1 MGAAAHHALV
11 HMTIAAVGRA
21 KHKPEAEL
29 IAHYLKQ
36 TRWDITIKEIPD
48 APSNLSADARRARE
62 AEAFQKLLPAGSR
75 LFVMDSTGQSLT
87 SPHFAKLIQTAQ
99 KDAVKQVV
107 FAIGGQDGLDAAL
120 IKQAKHVIA
129 FGAATWPHQLL
140 RAMLAEQLYRAYTIT
155 IGHPYH
161 LGH

>member
-1 MGAAAHHALV
+1 MQITV
-11 HMTIAAVGRA
+11 AAVGKA

-62 AEAFQKLLPAGSR
+62 AEAFRKLLTPTSR
-75 LFVMDSTGQSLT
+75 LFVMDSTGKSLT
-87 SPHFAKLIQTAQ
+87 SEAFAKLIQDAQ
-99 KDAVKQVV
+99 KTAIKHAV
-107 FAIGGQDGLDAAL
+107 FAIGGQDGLDVSL
-120 IKQAKHVIA
+120 IQQAHATIA

-140 RAMLAEQLYRAYTIT
+140 RAMLMEQLYRAYTIT

>member
-1 MGAAAHHALV
+1 MNL
-11 HMTIAAVGRA
+11 TIAAVGRA

-48 APSNLSADARRARE
+48 APSNLSAEARRARE
-62 AEAFQKLLPAGSR
+62 AEGFRKLLTPQSR

-87 SPHFAKLIQTAQ
+87 SEAFAKLIQDAQ
-99 KDAVKQVV
+99 KNAIKHAM
-107 FAIGGQDGLDAAL
+107 FAIGGQDGLDPSL
-120 IKQAKHVIA
+120 IQQAHKVIA

-140 RAMLAEQLYRAYTIT
+140 RAMLIEQIYRAYTIT

-161 LGH
+161 VGH

>member
-1 MGAAAHHALV
+1 MQITV
-11 HMTIAAVGRA
+11 AAVGKA

-48 APSNLSADARRARE
+48 APDNLSSDARRARE
-62 AEAFQKLLPAGSR
+62 AEAFRKLLTPTTLLIA
-75 LFVMDSTGQSLT
+75 MDSTGRSLT
-87 SPHFAKLIQTAQ
+87 SPELAKIIQTAQ
-99 KDAVKQVV
+99 KNATKHIMLI
-107 FAIGGQDGLDAAL
+107 IGGQDGLDPEL

-140 RAMLAEQLYRAYTIT
+140 RAMLMEQLYRAYTIT

>member
-1 MGAAAHHALV
+1 MHI
-11 HMTIAAVGRA
+11 TIAAVGRA
-21 KHKPEAEL
+21 KHKPESEL

-48 APSNLSADARRARE
+48 APSNLSGAARKARE
-62 AEAFQKLLPAGSR
+62 AEGILKLMGPQAR
-75 LFVMDSTGQSLT
+75 LFAMDSTGKSLT
-87 SPHFAKLIQTAQ
+87 SPQFAKLIQDAQ
-99 KDAVKQVV
+99 AQAIKHVV
-107 FAIGGQDGLDAAL
+107 FAIGGQDGLDASVL
-120 IKQAKHVIA
+120 AKAQGVIA

-161 LGH
+161 TGH

>member
-1 MGAAAHHALV
+1 MQITV
-11 HMTIAAVGRA
+11 VAVGRA

-48 APSNLSADARRARE
+48 APSNLSADARRAKE
-62 AEAFQKLLPAGSR
+62 AEDLRKMLTPTSR
-75 LFVMDSTGQSLT
+75 LFVMDSTGKSLT
-87 SPHFAKLIQTAQ
+87 SPQFAKLIQDAQ
-99 KDAVKQVV
+99 NTSTKHAV
-107 FAIGGQDGLDAAL
+107 FAIGGQDGLDATL
-120 IKQAKHVIA
+120 LKQAHCTIA

-140 RAMLAEQLYRAYTIT
+140 RAMLMEQLYRAYTIT

-161 LGH
+161 VGH

>member
-1 MGAAAHHALV
+1 V
-11 HMTIAAVGRA
+11 QIVIAAVGRA

-48 APSNLSADARRARE
+48 APSNLAADARRSRE
-62 AEAFQKLLPAGSR
+62 AEAIQKLLGTGSR
-75 LFVMDSTGQSLT
+75 LLAMDSTGTSLT
-87 SPHFAKLIQTAQ
+87 SPAFAALIQQAQ
-99 KDAVKQVV
+99 QAATKQLVI
-107 FAIGGQDGLDAAL
+107 AIGGQDGLAPTL
-120 IKQAKHVIA
+120 LTQAQHIVA

-140 RAMLAEQLYRAYTIT
+140 RAMLVEQLYRAYTIT

>member
-1 MGAAAHHALV
+1 MGDARRELLV
-11 HMTIAAVGRA
+11 HITVAAVGKA

-36 TRWDITIKEIPD
+36 TRWDIAIKEIPD
-48 APSNLSADARRARE
+48 APDNLSADARRAKE
-62 AEAFQKLLPAGSR
+62 AEKFRALMTPQTF
-75 LFVMDSTGQSLT
+75 LFAMDSTGKSLS
-87 SPHFAKLIQTAQ
+87 SPELATLIQHAQ
-99 KDAVKQVV
+99 KNAVKHAM
-107 FAIGGQDGLDAAL
+107 FIIGGQDGLDPTL
-120 IKQAKHVIA
+120 IKQAKHVLA

-140 RAMLAEQLYRAYTIT
+140 RAMLMEQLYRAYTIT